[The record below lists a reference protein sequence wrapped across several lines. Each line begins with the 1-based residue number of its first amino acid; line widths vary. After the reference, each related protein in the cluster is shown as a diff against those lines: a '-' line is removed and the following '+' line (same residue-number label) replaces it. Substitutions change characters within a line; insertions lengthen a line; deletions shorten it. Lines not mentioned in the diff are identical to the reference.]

1 MKQMKLHKLAM
12 ASLAL
17 SICGAGAA
25 TAQQGPVAQ
34 SCGPELAKYCADKE
48 HVRGEAR
55 SCLEKNREHLS
66 EGCRHALDTTGPGKG
81 RGMGKGMGPGKKN

>member
-1 MKQMKLHKLAM
+1 MKQMKLRKLAM

-17 SICGAGAA
+17 TIFGAGAA
-25 TAQQGPVAQ
+25 AAQQGPVAQ
-34 SCGPELAKYCADKE
+34 SCASELTQYCADKE

-66 EGCRHALDTTGPGKG
+66 EACRHALDTTGPGKG
-81 RGMGKGMGPGKKN
+81 GGMGRGMGQGK